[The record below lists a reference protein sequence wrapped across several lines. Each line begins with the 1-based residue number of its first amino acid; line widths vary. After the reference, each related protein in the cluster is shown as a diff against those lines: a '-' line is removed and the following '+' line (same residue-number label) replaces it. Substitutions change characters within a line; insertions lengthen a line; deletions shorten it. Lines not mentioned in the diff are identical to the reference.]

1 MHQFTYFLLYLARN
15 LISLFVQT
23 QVSIV
28 KIYTRTRLKAGC
40 TVQVYRNPEPQMFSL
55 EVGPNVDI
63 AFLTI
68 CTAAIDL
75 LQLRQDV
82 TSRFRCLKGAQA

>member
-1 MHQFTYFLLYLARN
+1 
-15 LISLFVQT
+15 
-23 QVSIV
+23 
-28 KIYTRTRLKAGC
+28 
-40 TVQVYRNPEPQMFSL
+40 VQVYRNPEPQMFSL

-82 TSRFRCLKGAQA
+82 AFSLPNNPIIFLLN

>member
-1 MHQFTYFLLYLARN
+1 MPQFIYFLA
-15 LISLFVQT
+15 LFVKKSNFVFCTNTTFYCKKLHQN
-23 QVSIV
+23 
-28 KIYTRTRLKAGC
+28 RTEGRLYI
-40 TVQVYRNPEPQMFSL
+40 VQVYRNPEPQMFSL

-75 LQLRQDV
+75 LQLR
-82 TSRFRCLKGAQA
+82 

>member
-1 MHQFTYFLLYLARN
+1 
-15 LISLFVQT
+15 
-23 QVSIV
+23 
-28 KIYTRTRLKAGC
+28 
-40 TVQVYRNPEPQMFSL
+40 VQVYRNPEPQMFSL

-82 TSRFRCLKGAQA
+82 AFSLPNNTIIFLIEFNV